1 MENQIGIAK
10 IKGKKIT
17 IGGNKEVIRAINEL
31 SRFGLI
37 TFSRQ
42 IKFKSTEYTVCFF
55 KPTIDMRNMYNL
67 GNELLV
73 VSCWD
78 GMNDFKSRMKD
89 FIDYML
95 VTNNE
100 FKNRLDKV
108 TCFVV
113 DGDENVVKKVKADR
127 IENPDAR
134 LIVPFSVGE
143 LIKGFDKDKLSNRMR
158 EFLYEKDLFGIAVP
172 LKNDTLFFGKDRTN
186 IISELYAMYKQGEEG
201 GLFGLR
207 RIGKTSILNLLKLRI
222 AEAD

>member
-172 LKNDTLFFGKDRTN
+172 LKMIHYFW
-186 IISELYAMYKQGEEG
+186 
-201 GLFGLR
+201 
-207 RIGKTSILNLLKLRI
+207 
-222 AEAD
+222 